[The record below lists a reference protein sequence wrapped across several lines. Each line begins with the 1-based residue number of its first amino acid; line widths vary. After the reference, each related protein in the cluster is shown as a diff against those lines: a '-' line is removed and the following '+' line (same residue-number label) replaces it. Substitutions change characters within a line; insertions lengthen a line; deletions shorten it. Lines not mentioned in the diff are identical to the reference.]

1 MNFIRQNR
9 LLLQRAFLPV
19 LLLTLIG
26 SSLEYYTTQRLQE
39 ILRSP
44 EGLHPS
50 LYLFILLSLII
61 GLLFP
66 LTASLFGFVALKNSL
81 EDSLVSQASLP
92 QKKDSVTT
100 QVCANFEQ
108 LCIETLRC
116 WGSIITWGLFLFV
129 PALVR
134 YFQLQAVPLVVLLD
148 PDYAEGKIDALEAS
162 RKFVHSNALKVLG
175 LLFIFHLFF
184 PMLLTVL
191 FDQYTIL
198 WETPIAA
205 ATLAAVET
213 FLILY
218 SMQIL
223 FNLYQSQHPHPLQER
238 NHESHV

>member
-9 LLLQRAFLPV
+9 LLLQRAFLPI

-39 ILRSP
+39 ILRST

-66 LTASLFGFVALKNSL
+66 LTASLFGFVALKNNL
-81 EDSLVSQASLP
+81 EDSLVPQTTLP
-92 QKKDSVTT
+92 QKKDSLTT

-134 YFQLQAVPLVVLLD
+134 YFQLQAVPLIVLLD
-148 PDYAEGKIDALEAS
+148 PAYAEGKIDALEAS
-162 RKFVHSNALKVLG
+162 RKFVHSNAFKILV
-175 LLFIFHLFF
+175 LLFVFHLFL

-191 FDQYTIL
+191 FDQYTVI
-198 WETPIAA
+198 WQTPVAA
-205 ATLAAVET
+205 VILAAVET

-223 FNLYQSQHPHPLQER
+223 FNLYHSQQIALNTGEK
-238 NHESHV
+238 S

>member
-19 LLLTLIG
+19 LLITLIG

-44 EGLHPS
+44 QGLHPS
-50 LYLFILLSLII
+50 LYLFILLSLLT

-66 LTASLFGFVALKNSL
+66 LAASLFGFVALKNNL
-81 EDSLVSQASLP
+81 EDALVSQASLP
-92 QKKDSVTT
+92 QKKDSLAT
-100 QVCANFEQ
+100 QVCGNFEQ

-148 PDYAEGKIDALEAS
+148 PEYAAGKIDALKAS
-162 RKFVHSNALKVLG
+162 RKFVHSHAFKILG
-175 LLFIFHLFF
+175 LLFVFHLFL
-184 PMLLTVL
+184 PLLLTVL

-198 WETPIAA
+198 WQTPVAA
-205 ATLAAVET
+205 MILAAVET

-223 FNLYQSQHPHPLQER
+223 FNLYQSHRIPHAQEST
-238 NHESHV
+238 HESHV